1 MNLMALHKLEPSI
14 LVADQV
20 FEAIHDGIMNGDLPA
35 GRRLLIRELAAELG
49 TSVMPVREAIRRLEE
64 AGLAEK
70 VPYKGAVVKG
80 LTPEELL
87 HVYNVRRLLEV
98 EAARLGAAC
107 VSPDEV
113 NLMRQQYGAMHR
125 ALEEQ
130 RVADLLDHDEQLLSI
145 LYAAAGNP
153 VLLEMIRTLWRRCR
167 PYKIVGAR
175 DTLDT
180 GDSSVLSMFQEQLI
194 DAAASHDAASAARVN
209 NDSLLSATERIRQA
223 LPTKAPA
230 V

>member
-1 MNLMALHKLEPSI
+1 MALNKLEPSV

-35 GRRLLIRELAAELG
+35 GHRLLIRDLAAELG

-70 VPYKGAVVKG
+70 APYKGAVVKR
-80 LTPEELL
+80 LTAEELL
-87 HVYNVRRLLEV
+87 HVYDVRRLLEV
-98 EAARLGAAC
+98 EAVRLGAAC
-107 VSPDEV
+107 VSPSAVDQMREQYRA
-113 NLMRQQYGAMHR
+113 MRQ
-125 ALEEQ
+125 ALDEQ

-145 LYAAAGNP
+145 LYTASGNP

-175 DTLDT
+175 NTLDS
-180 GDSSVLSMFQEQLI
+180 GDPSVLSMFQEQLI
-194 DAAASHDAASAARVN
+194 DAAANHDVAAAARIN
-209 NDSLLSATERIRQA
+209 NESLLSATDRIRQA
-223 LPTKAPA
+223 LPSKAS
-230 V
+230 VL